1 MDELEGILRLLL
13 GASVQV
19 RRGRGN
25 RMEFGQKEGALCVPA
40 LVLLSTA
47 V

>member
-19 RRGRGN
+19 RRGREN
-25 RMEFGQKEGALCVPA
+25 RMEFGQEEAPCVPA

>member
-1 MDELEGILRLLL
+1 MEELEGILRLLL

-19 RRGRGN
+19 SGRGKGN
-25 RMEFGQKEGALCVPA
+25 AQLRLQWWETPA
-40 LVLLSTA
+40 SASPTGSPA